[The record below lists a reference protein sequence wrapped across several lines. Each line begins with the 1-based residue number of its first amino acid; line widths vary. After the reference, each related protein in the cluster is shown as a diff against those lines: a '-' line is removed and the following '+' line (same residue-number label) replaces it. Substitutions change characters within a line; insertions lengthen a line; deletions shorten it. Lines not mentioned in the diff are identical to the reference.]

1 MVPPKADSL
10 IARVSR
16 SRSRHAPDGTNP
28 ANPYKVLWL
37 ERPQL
42 RGRSLLKAKTILAG
56 TVGLGLACA
65 VSLTVLST
73 GAQSQTAPQALLT
86 QSTWYWQ
93 GEVSGIPSTGG
104 APQTIPDPTVPSGDL
119 AVGGPEQQGQATAET
134 YLEFDVSA
142 IPTGSTISS
151 FKVSLPVDPSAQNLV
166 PAGTV
171 PPIVACAPEETWS
184 GAPGP
189 QPFGQK
195 PSEHCDSSAPKVT
208 SSDGGK
214 TYTVDVASIAG
225 EWVST
230 GQNFGVAITNDPSNT
245 TTAYQVAFGPSS
257 AIGNLQATVEY
268 LPPATGGGLG
278 ASGGVIPS
286 AVGTSGTESSAPA
299 APAIG
304 ASPSVLPVTS
314 EPASAP
320 AAAPAQAAPSVAPIG
335 QPSRVTPTVIRP
347 AAATNVPPAGFWVV
361 GALLAVLIAACMIEL
376 SRSPESELTVS
387 ERGVG
392 RMLSRLA
399 LREADGPPATG
410 GSFEMRRSGNEGIA

>member
-1 MVPPKADSL
+1 M
-10 IARVSR
+10 
-16 SRSRHAPDGTNP
+16 
-28 ANPYKVLWL
+28 
-37 ERPQL
+37 
-42 RGRSLLKAKTILAG
+42 LKAKTILAG

-65 VSLTVLST
+65 MSLTVLSS
-73 GAQSQTAPQALLT
+73 GAQSQTAPEALLT

-93 GEVSGIPSTGG
+93 GEVSGIPSTGA

-142 IPTGSTISS
+142 IPAGSTISS
-151 FKVSLPVDPSAQNLV
+151 FKISLPVDPSSQNLV

-171 PPIVACAPEETWS
+171 PPIVACAPQETWS

-208 SSDGGK
+208 SSDRGK

-225 EWVST
+225 EWVSS

-268 LPPATGGGLG
+268 VPPASGLG
-278 ASGGVIPS
+278 ASSGVIPA
-286 AVGTSGTESSAPA
+286 AVGTSGTEPSAPA
-299 APAIG
+299 APAVG
-304 ASPSVLPVTS
+304 ATPSLLPVTS

-320 AAAPAQAAPSVAPIG
+320 ATAAPAQAAPSVAPIG
-335 QPSRVTPTVIRP
+335 QPSRVSPTATRS
-347 AAATNVPPAGFWVV
+347 AAATSVPPAGFWVV
-361 GALLAVLIAACMIEL
+361 GVLLAVLIAACMLEL
-376 SRSPESELTVS
+376 RRSPESELTVS

-399 LREADGPPATG
+399 VRDVDGPPTTS
-410 GSFEMRRSGNEGIA
+410 GSFEMRRSENEGIA